1 MSLCNLADLFH
12 SVPTELQRD
21 IVRNLEDSREHLVA
35 LSTSSRTLNTLTTEV
50 LHAHV
55 EFASNQSAHIIESYL
70 EHAAPKHAR
79 FCKTLDVAF
88 SLKPMITS
96 VDDRLRARQ
105 FTQILRNTS
114 ANHLRSLR
122 VNTAGSDLSDTSEFL
137 CAVARGNGA
146 LAGLRS
152 LELRIPA
159 IDDADGVILA
169 QTFNLMAKPTSL
181 PALQHLSLDAYWQVR
196 EGDSASQSLF
206 DMLTSRAGTLRS
218 LSLSHIKCVTET
230 ITTLL
235 NCLSGGSL
243 RKLQLNEIEG
253 LDLSGCFEALRAS
266 NMASLLQELS
276 ITIWAPASPEIK
288 LRTTLIP
295 KHALCFN
302 SLRKLHLGL
311 TCCYVRPIAE
321 IAEIDMDLIRLFT
334 SLCMSSPANLQFPAL
349 VELQVGEAF
358 NITEMTSASLA
369 LLIIQAKQNIAPRLG
384 LITADNI
391 ATSSTSS
398 ACVVRKLDHSVCS
411 GNQIA
416 ARILSLADVQLNFCT
431 ACQANTTVASNH
443 AKRDWCQDSAQ

>member
-1 MSLCNLADLFH
+1 MALCTLADLFY

-21 IVRNLEDSREHLVA
+21 IVRNLEDSRAHLVA
-35 LSTSSRTLNTLTTEV
+35 LSGSSRLLNALTAEV
-50 LHAHV
+50 LHAHI

-79 FCKTLDVAF
+79 FCKTLDVSF

-114 ANHLRSLR
+114 SSSSNHLRSLR
-122 VNTAGSDLSDTSEFL
+122 INTAGSDLSDTSEFL
-137 CAVARGNGA
+137 YAVARGIDA

-159 IDDADGVILA
+159 VDEADAAILA
-169 QTFNLMAKPTSL
+169 KTFNLMAKPTSL

-196 EGDSASQSLF
+196 EGDTASQSLS
-206 DMLTSRAGTLRS
+206 DVLTARASNLQS
-218 LSLSHIKCVTET
+218 LSLSYIKCDTET

-235 NCLSGGSL
+235 KCLSAGSL
-243 RKLQLNEIEG
+243 RRIQLNEIEG

-266 NMASLLQELS
+266 NSASLLQELS
-276 ITIWAPASPEIK
+276 ITIWAPSSPGVR
-288 LRTTLIP
+288 LRTPLMQ
-295 KHALCFN
+295 KNALCFT

-311 TCCYVRPIAE
+311 TCCYVRPLAE

-358 NITEMTSASLA
+358 NITEITSASLA

-391 ATSSTSS
+391 TPSSTSS
-398 ACVVRKLDHSVCS
+398 ASVVRKLDHSVCS
-411 GNQIA
+411 CNQIA
-416 ARILSLADVQLNFCT
+416 ARILSLADIQLKFCT
-431 ACQANTTVASNH
+431 ACQANTIEASDH
-443 AKRDWCQDSAQ
+443 AK

>member
-1 MSLCNLADLFH
+1 MALCTLADLFY
-12 SVPTELQRD
+12 SVPTELQRN
-21 IVRNLEDSREHLVA
+21 IVRNLEDSRAHLVA
-35 LSTSSRTLNTLTTEV
+35 LSGSSRLLNALTAEV
-50 LHAHV
+50 LHAHI
-55 EFASNQSAHIIESYL
+55 EFASNQSAHMIESYL

-114 ANHLRSLR
+114 ANYLRSLR

-137 CAVARGNGA
+137 YAVARGNGA

-159 IDDADGVILA
+159 VDDADAAILA
-169 QTFNLMAKPTSL
+169 NTFNLMAKPTSL
-181 PALQHLSLDAYWQVR
+181 PALQHLSLDAYWQVK
-196 EGDSASQSLF
+196 EADSASQSLF

-230 ITTLL
+230 MTTLL
-235 NCLSGGSL
+235 KCLSAGSL

-266 NMASLLQELS
+266 NTASSLQELS
-276 ITIWAPASPEIK
+276 MTIWTTSSPEIK
-288 LRTTLIP
+288 LRTPLIQ
-295 KHALCFN
+295 KNALCFT
-302 SLRKLHLGL
+302 SLRRLHLGL

-321 IAEIDMDLIRLFT
+321 IAEIDMNLIRLFT
-334 SLCMSSPANLQFPAL
+334 SLCMSSPANLRFSAL
-349 VELQVGEAF
+349 EEMQVSDAF

-369 LLIIQAKQNIAPRLG
+369 LLIIQAKQNIMPRLEH
-384 LITADNI
+384 ITADNI
-391 ATSSTSS
+391 APSSTSSTS
-398 ACVVRKLDHSVCS
+398 VVRKLDHSVCS

-416 ARILSLADVQLNFCT
+416 ARILSLADIQLKFCT
-431 ACQANTTVASNH
+431 ACQANTIEASDH
-443 AKRDWCQDSAQ
+443 AK